1 MLNLN
6 SIMIGTKQ
14 AKEMAAFYEKVI
26 GKPADMVGLESGF
39 YGWQTGGSYFS
50 ILEHSEMGGQTKDP
64 GRLMLNFETKQ
75 VKEEFERL
83 KGLGAKVIKAPY
95 ELRNESETATIATLA
110 DPDGNYFQL
119 VTPM

>member
-6 SIMIGTKQ
+6 SVMIGTKQ
-14 AKEMAAFYEKVI
+14 PGILAAFYEKVL
-26 GKPADMVGLESGF
+26 GKPAEMVDQENGF
-39 YGWQTGGSYFS
+39 WGWQVGSVFLS
-50 ILEHSEMGGQTKDP
+50 VLEHSEMGGQTKDP
-64 GRLMLNFETKQ
+64 GHIMFNFETSQ

-83 KGLGAKVIKAPY
+83 KASGATIIREPY
-95 ELRNESETATIATLA
+95 EMGGGWIATLA